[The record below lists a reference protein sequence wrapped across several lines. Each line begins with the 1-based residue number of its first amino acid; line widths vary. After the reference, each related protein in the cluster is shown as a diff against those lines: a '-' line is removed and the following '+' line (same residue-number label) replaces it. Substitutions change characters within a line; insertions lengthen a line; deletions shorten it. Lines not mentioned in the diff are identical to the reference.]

1 MTEDCW
7 ELWIYTTWKHRYFLY
22 WLWISYKYIWIFL
35 FVLCFCYCCC
45 YYFYF
50 LNNRS
55 SCLAPEWFFVSSR
68 ETVGL
73 WPENNNR
80 NVFITR
86 VTAGDDYCFFFVKR
100 KCYREL
106 NVLSNWFKGAFLEN
120 KVLSLCFIFPVW
132 DLGLLYHRKDGG
144 LHYFC
149 CDKKNCKVFHDL
161 FHSEDWGEIKDKSS
175 QN

>member
-1 MTEDCW
+1 MIEDCW
-7 ELWIYTTWKHRYFLY
+7 ELWIYTTWKRRYFLY
-22 WLWISYKYIWIFL
+22 WLWISYKYMWIFL

-45 YYFYF
+45 YYFSF

-120 KVLSLCFIFPVW
+120 KILSLFYFSCLRFRFTLPQEGWRSALFLLWQEKLQSFSWFVSFRR
-132 DLGLLYHRKDGG
+132 LGR
-144 LHYFC
+144 
-149 CDKKNCKVFHDL
+149 NQ
-161 FHSEDWGEIKDKSS
+161 E
-175 QN
+175 